1 MQLDSIRRRRQALKD
16 RSRGFTLMEMLLVL
30 AILVLLMA
38 LVGPRILGTQRKSD
52 ISATKTQIGMLKAAL
67 ERYAL
72 DLKTF
77 PSTEDGLPALIEPP
91 AKGEG
96 ESRWDGP
103 YVDADAIPADPWG
116 HPYQY
121 EYPPSH
127 GKRNFPDIW
136 SWGPDGE
143 DGTEDDVTNWT
154 SASEGREGSAKPAG
168 NRK

>member
-1 MQLDSIRRRRQALKD
+1 MNRNATPRLPGAVGRRP
-16 RSRGFTLMEMLLVL
+16 RGFTLMEMLLVL

-52 ISATKTQIGMLKAAL
+52 IGATKTQIGMLKAAL

-77 PSTEDGLPALIEPP
+77 PSTEDGLPALIEAPG
-91 AKGEG
+91 KGDN

-103 YVDADAIPADPWG
+103 YIDADAVPADPWG

-121 EYPPSH
+121 AYPPLH
-127 GKRNFPDIW
+127 GKRDFPDLW
-136 SWGPDGE
+136 SWGPDGD
-143 DGTEDDVTNWT
+143 DGSEDDIVNWNSGGDSKEGT
-154 SASEGREGSAKPAG
+154 ASARTK
-168 NRK
+168 RK